1 MSVVIIRIEDERGT
15 QSTPESALKMVQV
28 IRAYQGISRGLVD
41 PRKKVQESAV
51 LLCFEKLTGPPYV
64 GITAAI
70 FLFGLFTLQFYNY
83 VLKFRNDYL
92 ILKLAGMT
100 VADGYHWFVRGFGK
114 PDVLAG
120 FFLANFDTPIMGSFV
135 AMISQTAYCW
145 RIYRLSGMKILPII
159 ILAVVIGSEACYL
172 AVGVVNQTIVEIG
185 NWGTTSTRL
194 VIVWVVGNVAS
205 DNIIAIMMVYL
216 LLNNTS
222 LRNASWLGRIVRL
235 ILESNTLSAVVAIA
249 LASFTFIDSLKPPNT
264 SMFLAP
270 GYVMSKLYSNCMLI
284 MLNNRMYAGDVGE
297 ESADFGIG
305 GHAIPLRPRYVQTFE
320 KVVVSKEMAVHV
332 DNISEV
338 PSAAHSSQ
346 HFGQDVRFSEV

>member
-1 MSVVIIRIEDERGT
+1 MSEL
-15 QSTPESALKMVQV
+15 TPIPGFL
-28 IRAYQGISRGLVD
+28 
-41 PRKKVQESAV
+41 
-51 LLCFEKLTGPPYV
+51 KLTGPPYV

-92 ILKLAGMT
+92 ILKLAVYAVFILELVSTGMT

-145 RIYRLSGMKILPII
+145 RIYRLSGMKILPIA

-172 AVGVVNQTIVEIG
+172 AVGVVNQTIIEIG

-205 DNIIAIMMVYL
+205 DNIIAFMMVYL

-284 MLNNRMYAGDVGE
+284 MLNNRMYAGDIGE

-332 DNISEV
+332 DDISEV
-338 PSAAHSSQ
+338 PSAVHSTQ
-346 HFGQDVRFSEV
+346 HLAGPEVRFSEV